1 MVVKRTRI
9 NIRFEIIKFQAFF
22 AWKIMSKLNNPDN
35 TAKPVN
41 STSGSS
47 LVEKAIASQPTE
59 EARMAL
65 DDKVQNQIEYS
76 IFSMLSSLYDVPE
89 WKAKRVKR
97 ALGALRGISKKHL
110 EWQIEAKGNGEDEFR
125 YILAKEKV
133 YFQEKFK
140 GSQ

>member
-1 MVVKRTRI
+1 MS
-9 NIRFEIIKFQAFF
+9 NITTP
-22 AWKIMSKLNNPDN
+22 NN
-35 TAKPVN
+35 TAQPVN

-47 LVEKAIASQPTE
+47 LVEKAIASQPSE

-97 ALGALRGISKKHL
+97 ALGALRGISKQHL